1 VITQYL
7 QSWHEGDPQ
16 ALDRLTTA
24 IYSELRRIAA
34 GVLRGHET
42 PTVQPTVLVHDL
54 YLQLPTLQQVD
65 WRSRAQFFNIAAR
78 VMRNI
83 AVDYARKRRAA
94 KRGGGVEIVGLLEI
108 EGEGVAGAR
117 AGRVLDVLLVNE
129 LLEDF
134 ARDYGRQARVV
145 ELKFFGGLTDVQT
158 ADVLKLDGMESSERT
173 VARDWT
179 FAKAWMRNRISS
191 K

>member
-1 VITQYL
+1 MITQHL
-7 QSWHEGDPQ
+7 QSWHDGDPR

-54 YLQLPTLQQVD
+54 YLQLPTLQHVD
-65 WRSRAQFFNIAAR
+65 WRSRAQFFNVAAG

-83 AVDYARKRRAA
+83 AVDYTRRRRAA
-94 KRGGGVEIVGLLEI
+94 KRGGGFEIVGMPEV
-108 EGEGVAGAR
+108 EGGGVSDSGAPKL
-117 AGRVLDVLLVNE
+117 LDVLLVNE

-134 ARDYGRQARVV
+134 ARDYARQAHVV
-145 ELKFFGGLTDVQT
+145 ELKFFGGLTDSQT
-158 ADVLKLDGMESSERT
+158 ADVLKLDGVDSSERT
-173 VARDWT
+173 VARDWS
-179 FAKAWMRNRISS
+179 FAKAWMRNRMS
-191 K
+191 KG

>member
-1 VITQYL
+1 MITQYL
-7 QSWHEGDPQ
+7 QSWHDGDPQ

-24 IYSELRRIAA
+24 IYSDLRRIAA
-34 GVLRGHET
+34 GVLRGNAT

-54 YLQLPTLQQVD
+54 YLKLPTLQQMD

-94 KRGGGVEIVGLLEI
+94 KRGGGFEIVGFSRVEPV
-108 EGEGVAGAR
+108 EAA
-117 AGRVLDVLLVNE
+117 APNVLDVLLVNE
-129 LLEDF
+129 LLDDF
-134 ARDYGRQARVV
+134 ARDYARQAHVV
-145 ELKFFGGLTDVQT
+145 ELKFFAGLTDSQA
-158 ADVLKLDGMESSERT
+158 ADVLKLDGVDSSERT
-173 VARDWT
+173 VARDWN
-179 FAKAWMRNRISS
+179 FAKAWMRARISA